1 MSTNPNSHNHSSAT
15 INPMSNNDSMR
26 GLFDSARSIS
36 GNTATPINTTSN
48 RPNINIGDAL
58 NAILGNKPTAIMSG
72 EFAGLNEV
80 SSRTQKTEITPAN
93 SSRKIKQQRQ
103 KGINK

>member
-1 MSTNPNSHNHSSAT
+1 MSTHPNSHNHSSAT

-36 GNTATPINTTSN
+36 GNTTTPINTSN
-48 RPNINIGDAL
+48 RPNVNIGDAL

-72 EFAGLNEV
+72 EYAGLNEV

-93 SSRKIKQQRQ
+93 SGRKIKG
-103 KGINK
+103 GIQI